1 MQYGMTDTQ
10 IRNKILLY
18 IQRKTNHRAVLAI
31 EKENS
36 LIEPDTKNYPEWYKV
51 KVLTTNSEKATVYV
65 QINDGSLF
73 YAVKRSEK
81 YLICDQILLNSIF

>member
-1 MQYGMTDTQ
+1 MTDTQ

-31 EKENS
+31 EKEES
-36 LIEPDTKNYPEWYKV
+36 LITPDNNSAPAWYII
-51 KVLTTNSEKATVYV
+51 KVLTINQEKTKVYI

-73 YAVKRSEK
+73 YAVKK
-81 YLICDQILLNSIF
+81 GNYYHICDSILLTSIF